1 MVMDF
6 DRHLVHMVGD
16 SAGHLWLGTWWTFS
30 SSGFLSM
37 LLLESV
43 AYFWGAAI
51 SDLETLLFFDP
62 FFHLL

>member
-30 SSGFLSM
+30 SSGFWACYYWKVLHTFG
-37 LLLESV
+37 EP
-43 AYFWGAAI
+43 
-51 SDLETLLFFDP
+51 P
-62 FFHLL
+62 FRI